1 MPLYVNRKCNRCG
14 QWDFFILNSRG
25 GRYICK
31 ECQQKQKELEVE
43 ALNKAV
49 KSDE

>member
-1 MPLYVNRKCNRCG
+1 M
-14 QWDFFILNSRG
+14 D

-31 ECQQKQKELEVE
+31 ECKQKQKELEVE

-49 KSDE
+49 KSDESKAI